1 MQLKLLRSEKI
12 NRFQPGRI
20 EGERS
25 KSCLMGAPPS
35 RSPPAAAPMVGVEA
49 WIIDG
54 FHKPADSTPL
64 KRHELGHHHLGDDR
78 IRLLHAGAGACA
90 GLVAAT

>member
-1 MQLKLLRSEKI
+1 
-12 NRFQPGRI
+12 
-20 EGERS
+20 
-25 KSCLMGAPPS
+25 
-35 RSPPAAAPMVGVEA
+35 MVGVEA